1 MSFSSKFILTILYC
15 LFLNT
20 AQAGQKVPI
29 LTYHIHPPFVVGEGK
44 GLSYDF
50 AKLVTKKSKGKYNFE
65 IRELPRVRLNQE
77 IKSNKP
83 WVSVWANPLWFG
95 DKNKK
100 KYFWL
105 ELLKDE
111 NSIIS
116 RNNLKINYDN
126 PNSLLGKKFGGIRGH
141 KYVGL
146 DDLLKAKK
154 IKGTKTDNERDLLR
168 MLLHKRVDVILL
180 PKSTISFYI
189 KDLSL
194 EQKVFIGKKPHQSY
208 VRHIM
213 VPRGQEKLNSFFEK
227 LNLAKDNE
235 WKGILKKYGF

>member
-1 MSFSSKFILTILYC
+1 MSFFKKLFLTTFFF
-15 LFLNT
+15 LFLNGV
-20 AQAGQKVPI
+20 QAGQKVPI

-44 GLSYDF
+44 GLSYDL

-77 IKSNKP
+77 IKSKKP

-100 KYFWL
+100 KFFWL
-105 ELLKDE
+105 ELLKDA

-168 MLLHKRVDVILL
+168 MLLHNRVDVILL

-189 KDLSL
+189 KTLNL
-194 EQKVFIGKKPHQSY
+194 KKKVFVGKTPHQSY
-208 VRHIM
+208 MRHIM
-213 VPRGQEKLNSFFEK
+213 VPRGQEKLHSFLEK
-227 LNLAKDNE
+227 LNLEEDND
-235 WKGILKKYGF
+235 WKGLLKKYGF